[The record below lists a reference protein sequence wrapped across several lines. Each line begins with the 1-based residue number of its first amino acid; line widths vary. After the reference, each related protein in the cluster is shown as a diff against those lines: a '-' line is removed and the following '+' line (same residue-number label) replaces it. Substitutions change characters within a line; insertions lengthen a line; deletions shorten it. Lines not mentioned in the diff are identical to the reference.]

1 MNLTRNTK
9 LFRAYSE
16 SGKTAIY
23 KTLSISELSVIEKIE
38 SIYHKNEFAYQIGK
52 VSGDD
57 MNFFE
62 EQQIGKQ
69 IINSSLILFENQNLF
84 ELTIDE
90 FRETLD
96 NDAVFTLI
104 SNIIGI
110 MPNVSIEYL
119 LSLTY
124 EDIIELT
131 VFCEKISNK
140 VIFNTTASTAPT
152 QRLNPTPEIVEEGKT
167 FFQDDGKSLQEKMKE
182 SEKF

>member
-9 LFRAYSE
+9 LFRAHSE

-23 KTLSISELSVIEKIE
+23 RTLNVSELSVIEKIE
-38 SIYHKNEFAYQIGK
+38 SIYHKNEFAYQLAKI
-52 VSGDD
+52 SGDD

-62 EQQIGKQ
+62 EQQVGKQ
-69 IINSSLILFENQNLF
+69 IINSSLVLFDNQNLF

-96 NDAVFTLI
+96 SDAIFTLI

-110 MPNVSIEYL
+110 LPSISVEYL

-140 VIFNTTASTAPT
+140 IIFNTNT
-152 QRLNPTPEIVEEGKT
+152 QQRTQHLNPTPEVINDGKT
-167 FFQDDGKSLQEKMKE
+167 FFEDDGKSLQEKMKE